1 MKNIT
6 SLLILSLL
14 FLGCSQKSISDKDII
29 GSWLDQSEA
38 QLHFTLLENG
48 KARSDNMKTLIYQ
61 KWELRNDSLI
71 LTIKSEGNGNSS
83 IDKMA
88 FKIEMPSSNKMILS
102 NTYSSNDYLKK

>member
-1 MKNIT
+1 MKSIT
-6 SLLILSLL
+6 TILILSLL
-14 FLGCSQKSISDKDII
+14 FLGCSKKSINDKDII

-88 FKIEMPSSNKMILS
+88 YKIVMPASNKMILS
-102 NTYSSNDYLKK
+102 NTYSSNEYLKK